1 MGGTRVARQGPSAE
15 RREGRQG
22 LWALASGALLAAAA
36 FASGLLGSAT
46 QALEDHAMAHTA
58 VAVPS
63 VATVVDWGAA
73 PVLPEA
79 HARLLQRLT
88 EAGARQVLY
97 LAGLPTAQHPPPPAN
112 GPAPA
117 TDAAGGA
124 PGSSVSLTLEQAL
137 QRSGMTWL
145 RIETSSVGASS
156 SGALPLS
163 ALQRRS
169 VLPDPGALAPDAP
182 ALKYPD
188 DAWLAA
194 SAGAAPWVVPADGDG
209 RVRSV
214 PLLFRHD
221 STGIPSLALVAAL
234 GHWHLGLRD
243 VRRVEMPAELHLGAV
258 KLPVDARGQLRP
270 VWGEPSQAVS
280 ARAVIEGT
288 VDRRL
293 LEDRIVIVTATRFGT
308 TSAPIILADGRPVS
322 EAEALAQVVSA
333 MRHGAAVSI
342 PSWARWVSGLA
353 LMAVAVYLLCW
364 PRLLVRSASAAWA
377 GLGLLT
383 VLGVGAPWLA
393 FQQAAWSFPAALAV
407 PLMLLG
413 GASGAVVLGALD
425 GLLKG
430 APDFRDRRAGARQP
444 DDGERM
450 LGLVRQG
457 QGDWRGALQHY
468 QRAPVTPALLDNLL
482 HLALDLE
489 RQQRWPQAKQVY
501 EFLLRRDR
509 YHREGRKRYQALR
522 ARLKEETA
530 GRVPGVS
537 SEAVP
542 AAAPLPTQMGP
553 YRVDALLGQGAMGAV
568 YRAYDA
574 QIGRPIALKTLAL
587 AREFEGVSLEE
598 ARARFFREAK
608 AAGRLLHPGIVTV
621 FGAGEEDGV
630 AYIAMEYLPGSDLAA
645 RAVPGHLLPTDQV
658 IALGVEVALALDYAH
673 EHQVVHRDIKPAN
686 LRWNPDTGQVKVVD
700 FGVARLTDALRTRTG
715 LVLGTPSFMSPEQ
728 VQGARVDGRSDL
740 YALGVTLFQLLTGRL
755 PLRGDSLPQL
765 LQAIVEQPAPDLRE
779 LCPELPE
786 PLARVMSQAL
796 AKSPEAR
803 FQTGRAMAEAL
814 KAVIGSVQSISGGG
828 GSAAV
833 DYHQQGAPGSDGS
846 ADFQETVMESRSA
859 DRGTYHHSLT
869 GAP

>member
-1 MGGTRVARQGPSAE
+1 MQGPSAE

-36 FASGLLGSAT
+36 FASGLLGWAT
-46 QALEDHAMAHTA
+46 LALEDHAMAHTA

-63 VATVVDWGAA
+63 VATVVDWGPA

-97 LAGLPTAQHPPPPAN
+97 LAALPAAQNPPPPAN
-112 GPAPA
+112 GLA
-117 TDAAGGA
+117 TDVAGGS
-124 PGSSVSLTLEQAL
+124 PGSALTLEQAL
-137 QRSGMTWL
+137 QRSGVTWL
-145 RIETSSVGASS
+145 RIETSSAGASS
-156 SGALPLS
+156 SGAQPLS

-169 VLPDPGALAPDAP
+169 VLPDPGALAPHAP

-243 VRRVEMPAELHLGAV
+243 VRRVETPAELHLGGV
-258 KLPVDARGQLRP
+258 KLPVDAQGQLRP
-270 VWGEPSQAVS
+270 VWAEPSQAVS
-280 ARAVIEGT
+280 ARAVMDGA

-293 LEDRIVIVTATRFGT
+293 LEDRTIIVTATRFGAA
-308 TSAPIILADGRPVS
+308 SAPIILADGRPVS

-333 MRHGAAVSI
+333 MRHAAVVSI
-342 PSWARWVSGLA
+342 PSWARGVSGLA
-353 LMAVAVYLLCW
+353 VMVAAVVLLCW
-364 PRLLVRSASAAWA
+364 PRLLARSASAAWA
-377 GLGLLT
+377 CLGLLT

-393 FQQAAWSFPAALAV
+393 FQQAAWSFPAALAM

-413 GASGAVVLGALD
+413 GASGALVWGALD

-430 APDFRDRRAGARQP
+430 AYDFRDRRSGARQP

-482 HLALDLE
+482 QLALDLE

-509 YHREGRKRYQALR
+509 HHREGRKRYQALR
-522 ARLKEETA
+522 ARLKEEA
-530 GRVPGVS
+530 GRVPGTS
-537 SEAVP
+537 GEAVP
-542 AAAPLPTQMGP
+542 AAAPLPTQIGP

-568 YRAYDA
+568 YRAHDA

-621 FGAGEEDGV
+621 FGAGEEQGL

-686 LRWNPDTGQVKVVD
+686 LRWNPDTGQVKIVD

-765 LQAIVEQPAPDLRE
+765 LQAIVSQPAPDVRE
-779 LCPELPE
+779 LRPELPE
-786 PLARVMSQAL
+786 PLARVLSQAL

-814 KAVIGSVQSISGGG
+814 KAVIGSVQPISGDAD
-828 GSAAV
+828 SATV
-833 DYHQQGAPGSDGS
+833 DYDQHGATGCDGS
-846 ADFQETVMESRSA
+846 ADFQETVMESRYA
-859 DRGTYHHSLT
+859 DRGTHHTSLT